1 MRLGWK
7 LAGIVLAAVALSAP
21 AALVL
26 RLTSNGGEAGGVT
39 TLSPAAFEETTGV
52 RIVRIASVGGGGII
66 DLRFQV
72 LDPDKALVVHD
83 KQSPLSILDE
93 RSGTALRTAFH
104 GKHSGGTAQ
113 VGLNPGLTYYLLF
126 ANSGGVLQR
135 NDLASVTVGDVRLE
149 HVLVQ

>member
-7 LAGIVLAAVALSAP
+7 LAVIVLAAVALSAP
-21 AALVL
+21 GVRALWI
-26 RLTSNGGEAGGVT
+26 TSRDGETRGVT
-39 TLSPAAFEETTGV
+39 ALSPAAFEEATGV
-52 RIVRIASVGGGGII
+52 RIVRIASVAGGGIV

-83 KQSPLSILDE
+83 NQSPLSIVDE
-93 RSGTALRTAFH
+93 RSGTALRAAFH

-135 NDLASVTVGDVRLE
+135 SDLASVTVGDVRLE
-149 HVLVQ
+149 HLPVQ